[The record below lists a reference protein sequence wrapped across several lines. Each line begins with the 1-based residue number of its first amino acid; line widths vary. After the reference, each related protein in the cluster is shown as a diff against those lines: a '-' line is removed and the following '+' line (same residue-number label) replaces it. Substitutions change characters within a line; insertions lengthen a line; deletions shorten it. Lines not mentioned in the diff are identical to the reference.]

1 MARLWK
7 SSKFWLAMLAM
18 VQTILFQFVP
28 SFPESVWL
36 SIDVV
41 LIVVIGTIC
50 AEDVATKSNTVQIVE
65 TSVESKPDCYAGL
78 LVNTGNGDS
87 EE

>member
-1 MARLWK
+1 MKRLLK

-50 AEDVATKSNTVQIVE
+50 AEDVATKSNPVQDVKI
-65 TSVESKPDCYAGL
+65 ESKPDCYAGL
-78 LVNTGNGDS
+78 LVNTGENSDS
-87 EE
+87 E